1 MKYNQLS
8 RYGAIAKSLPFTPGK
23 IFFVVDS
30 AESWVGDFIN
40 TYVPDEDGEV
50 RVFTSLASAY
60 DATTTNRNDVIILD
74 GSATHDLTEMLT
86 VSKNRVH
93 FVGLDWLLGDKRHYG
108 QSSKIS
114 IGVTTAATDIAAVK
128 NTGVRNSFRGIKF
141 ISSNT
146 VAEGLYTFVEGG
158 EYTYFE
164 NCEFYKSTD
173 LNETTA
179 SEFVLNGDSAK
190 FKDCTF
196 GSLADLQV
204 GNIIRANVRL
214 TKEIA
219 GSGKVMRD
227 GYMENCLFWKRSGG
241 TTSAFIY
248 SAADAD
254 VERMLI
260 LKDCSFV
267 NAKNSTAVPAQ
278 AVAGAASFTVGSIL
292 LKNCSGF
299 NVTKLSTTT
308 GVLVDGAAPNSGT
321 GIAVNAA

>member
-1 MKYNQLS
+1 MN
-8 RYGAIAKSLPFTPGK
+8 
-23 IFFVVDS
+23 
-30 AESWVGDFIN
+30 
-40 TYVPDEDGEV
+40 
-50 RVFTSLASAY
+50 
-60 DATTTNRNDVIILD
+60 
-74 GSATHDLTEMLT
+74 
-86 VSKNRVH
+86 
-93 FVGLDWLLGDKRHYG
+93 
-108 QSSKIS
+108 
-114 IGVTTAATDIAAVK
+114 
-128 NTGVRNSFRGIKF
+128 
-141 ISSNT
+141 SNT
-146 VAEGLYTFVEGG
+146 VAQGIYTFVEGG

-190 FKDCTF
+190 FVDCTF

-204 GNIIRANVRL
+204 GDIIRANVRL

-219 GSGKVMRD
+219 GTGKVMRD

-241 TTSAFIY
+241 ITSAFIY

-278 AVAGAASFTVGSIL
+278 AVAGAATFTVGGIL

-299 NVTKLSTTT
+299 NVTKLSTTI